1 MCNEQVEGFKTLC
14 TTQHISSCT
23 VHVFSLSLSLSL
35 CKALN
40 PCLCGRDRAFY
51 FTCVV
56 LKHECAND
64 SQYVHYN
71 KSKLYQYHNILYTHI
86 LCILPLIPVHT
97 PEVSTRRL
105 SLVRW
110 RLGLRLLDPLVAKL
124 QNPSLEIK
132 ATAVILCV
140 PTISRKL

>member
-1 MCNEQVEGFKTLC
+1 MYGAC
-14 TTQHISSCT
+14 I
-23 VHVFSLSLSLSL
+23 LSLSLFLS
-35 CKALN
+35 AR
-40 PCLCGRDRAFY
+40 PSIHVSVVGIERSI